1 MWLSLLL
8 LAAAA
13 ASVAPAEVAAS
24 KDDPPIRVWFN
35 SSGNYAPGDRA
46 KVYAKSDRN
55 GYLIVLRADDA
66 GQVRVLFPLDPN
78 DPQQITGRKKYE
90 LKGRGGRE
98 AFMADDG
105 RGTVLAA
112 VSATP
117 FRLDQFVQDGRWDL
131 RALSRSGVR
140 DDAESG
146 LLDLVRQMNP
156 SGQPFEYDVATYVV
170 AERFAR
176 DGYPYPYAGF
186 GWWGYDPWWGYGQGA
201 GAPYWHGRRYFYGYR
216 WNYR

>member
-1 MWLSLLL
+1 
-8 LAAAA
+8 
-13 ASVAPAEVAAS
+13 
-24 KDDPPIRVWFN
+24 
-35 SSGNYAPGDRA
+35 
-46 KVYAKSDRN
+46 
-55 GYLIVLRADDA
+55 
-66 GQVRVLFPLDPN
+66 
-78 DPQQITGRKKYE
+78 
-90 LKGRGGRE
+90 
-98 AFMADDG
+98 MADDG

-176 DGYPYPYAGF
+176 DGYPYPHAGF
-186 GWWGYDPWWGYGQGA
+186 GWWGYDPWWGYGPGA